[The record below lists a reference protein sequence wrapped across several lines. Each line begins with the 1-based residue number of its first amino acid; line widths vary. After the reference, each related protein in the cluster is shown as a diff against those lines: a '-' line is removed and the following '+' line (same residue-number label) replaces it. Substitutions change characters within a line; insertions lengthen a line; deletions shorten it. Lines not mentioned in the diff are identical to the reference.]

1 MANKGSI
8 CFVYH
13 RYVDA
18 LQCGSGLRALGVSQ
32 VALAA
37 GLDVRDLYINVF
49 QPAMHEIGRLWETKQ
64 ITVAQ
69 EHVATSITKRV
80 MAQIHVLTMM
90 RLTPLRMFMNALKRT
105 VVTACVGDEMHE
117 LGIQMVADMFEM
129 EGWHVYHL
137 GAHVPALDLTEM
149 VHTHRVHVLALSV
162 TLNTHMPHVCEVIQ
176 MVRRSPAGANINIM
190 VGGQPFNRKPELYKK
205 VGADFT
211 AVNAR
216 EAVRQASVCM
226 TGIR

>member
-1 MANKGSI
+1 MADKGSI
-8 CFVYH
+8 RVVYH

-18 LQCGSGLRALGVSQ
+18 LQLGSGLRALCVSQ

-49 QPAMHEIGRLWETKQ
+49 QPAMHEIGHLWETKE

-80 MAQIHVLTMM
+80 MAQIHALTMM
-90 RLTPLRMFMNALKRT
+90 RLTPLRMFMSALKRT

-117 LGIQMVADMFEM
+117 LGIQMVADLFEM
-129 EGWHVYHL
+129 EGWCVYHL
-137 GAHVPALDLTEM
+137 GAQVPALDVTDIVNM
-149 VHTHRVHVLALSV
+149 HRVDVLALSV
-162 TLNTHMPHVCEVIQ
+162 TLNTHMPHVCDAIQ
-176 MVRRSPAGANINIM
+176 MVRRSPAGSKINIM
-190 VGGQPFNRKPELYKK
+190 VGGQPFVHKPELYKK

-226 TGIR
+226 AHMR